1 MENGA
6 GFGEGEFG
14 ALPSGCNLLQTP
26 LQYGTS
32 PTDDKYSLVSTFAL
46 LNSEPF
52 NKRDSILGKYVI
64 PFYTAPTYIFF
75 E

>member
-52 NKRDSILGKYVI
+52 NKRDPILGKSVI

>member
-1 MENGA
+1 MGQ
-6 GFGEGEFG
+6 GFRRESLEFC
-14 ALPSGCNLLQTP
+14 PVVVTYYNTP

-32 PTDDKYSLVSTFAL
+32 PTDDKYSFVSTLTL

-52 NKRDSILGKYVI
+52 NKRDPILGKSAI
-64 PFYTAPTYIFF
+64 PFCTASTYIFF